1 MGKRFAI
8 FLFLL
13 GITGCGATYNR
24 YPNQIQLAVY
34 TPICLDVLDASSA
47 DGAAV
52 QIYACGA
59 GKMSQEWFI
68 NPKQSTDEVQ
78 IVNVNSKKC
87 MAVATGTP
95 GGVDAPGQS
104 VVQEVCAS
112 EYSAPSQLW
121 KIVPTGDGAP
131 GDQIVSVASGQCLDL
146 PYGAIASIE
155 LMQQYTCT
163 PGDPAQGWTVNP
175 VQIGNIP

>member
-1 MGKRFAI
+1 MAKRFVI
-8 FLFLL
+8 FLFFL
-13 GITGCGATYNR
+13 GVTGCSATFNR

-59 GKMSQEWFI
+59 GKMSQEWMI
-68 NPKQSTDEVQ
+68 NPKQSTAEVQ
-78 IVNVNSKKC
+78 IVNQNSRKC
-87 MAVATGTP
+87 MAVASGP
-95 GGVDAPGQS
+95 RGSVSAPGQA

-112 EYSAPSQLW
+112 DYSAPSQLW

-163 PGDPAQGWTVNP
+163 PGDPAQGWVVNP
-175 VQIGNIP
+175 VQMGNIP